1 MKSWRSYLKAT
12 EEIGRSID
20 LLALETCA
28 KELSAQIRNGNP
40 ILTAGNGGSA
50 TTADH
55 FAADLFLMRKRVG
68 KVCKT
73 VCLNSHLG
81 LNTALNNDLS
91 FELALAHQV
100 ESYAEDDPLIIT
112 FSASGNSPNLLNLL
126 KKANLENLRIWSFVG
141 FDGGS
146 TLKDASPRVIHA
158 STPLGEYGQVENL
171 HLLLCHFLVDLLVE
185 EFSV

>member
-1 MKSWRSYLKAT
+1 MDSWHSYLKAT
-12 EEIGRSID
+12 EVIGQSID
-20 LLALETCA
+20 LLALKACA
-28 KELSAQIRNGNP
+28 QELSEQIRNGKL

-55 FAADLFLMRKRVG
+55 FAADLFLMNKRTG
-68 KVCKT
+68 KVCKSL
-73 VCLNSHLG
+73 CLNSHLG

-100 ESYAEDDPLIIT
+100 ESYLEDDPLIIT
-112 FSASGNSPNLLNLL
+112 FSASGNSSNLLNLL
-126 KKANLENLRIWSFVG
+126 KKANSKNLRIWSFVG

-146 TLKDASPRVIHA
+146 TLKVSGPRVIH
-158 STPLGEYGQVENL
+158 SSSQLGEYGQVENV
-171 HLLLCHFLVDLLVE
+171 HLLLCHFLVDLLVK